1 MIKESSMLLI
11 RLRALSDDI
20 VSTSTFSPMDDRQR
34 YIRSSADLIDREY
47 DKLAE
52 AFTLDDTIAIAWA
65 LRSIADMMKGLIDI
79 GSNLP
84 TTQPVIWQEAKSV
97 ANDAHHIELNT
108 RQ

>member
-1 MIKESSMLLI
+1 MIEGSTTILTRMKQL
-11 RLRALSDDI
+11 
-20 VSTSTFSPMDDRQR
+20 STSLLSVSASTFIVVEQR
-34 YIRSSADLIDREY
+34 YVRSSADLINREY
-47 DKLAE
+47 SKLAQ
-52 AFTLDDTIAIAWA
+52 AIALDDNFAIKWA